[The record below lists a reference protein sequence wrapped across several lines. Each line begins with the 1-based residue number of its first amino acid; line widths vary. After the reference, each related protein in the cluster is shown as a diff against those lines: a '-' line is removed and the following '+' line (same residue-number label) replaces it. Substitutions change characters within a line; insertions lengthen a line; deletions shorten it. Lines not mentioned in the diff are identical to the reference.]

1 MLGLSCSTPSFL
13 FKFNLFLFE
22 SEYIIYINIAI
33 EIKFMLEN

>member
-1 MLGLSCSTPSFL
+1 MFGLSWSTPRVL

-22 SEYIIYINIAI
+22 SEYIIYINISI